1 MSKRFYFIPIL
12 SLFLGGILPQSSF
25 AIEGG
30 ASAQNSAFVVP
41 IVSTYSANY
50 VTTCSGAL
58 LSSRIVATAGHCVL
72 DENGLLS
79 SKIRI
84 GTPGGSSTFDQ
95 SWDTADSVQITN
107 SFQNGL
113 DNKVGSDDIVFVVLK
128 NGLKVITP
136 VRIASEDE
144 MQEMKSAK
152 AKLKL
157 FGYGYITDSGQVSN
171 LPNSL
176 EASFS
181 TSTSATLKNTAYA
194 ISSTANV
201 CSGDSGGPVLK
212 VSPNEVIV
220 VGVITGSSSTVTGK
234 CSKKHTDGNYWTL
247 FSLLNRYSN
256 LAFSSAITASDNL
269 VKVLEANKSA
279 NEQMI
284 SALDSDYKTKLKAAE
299 IKTSLDSK
307 TISDLNASLAG
318 KTTELSILESKSS
331 ADAESSAKLLAEK
344 DLEIANLKTGS
355 QELQK
360 QLEISAS
367 TLAETLRQLEA
378 SQVLINTL
386 KAKLPRSI
394 TCQKGTSTKKVTGV
408 NPKCPTGYKL
418 K

>member
-12 SLFLGGILPQSSF
+12 SLLLGGIIPQDSF
-25 AIEGG
+25 AIENG

-41 IVSTYSANY
+41 IVSTYSTNY
-50 VTTCSGAL
+50 VSTCSGAL

-84 GTPGGSSTFDQ
+84 GAPGGSSTFDQ

-113 DNKVGSDDIVFVVLK
+113 DNKVGSDDIVFIVLK

-144 MQEMKSAK
+144 MQAMKSSK
-152 AKLKL
+152 VKLKL
-157 FGYGYITDSGQVSN
+157 FGYGYITDSGQVSDF
-171 LPNSL
+171 PYSL

-181 TSTSATLKNTAYA
+181 TSTSTTLKNTAYA
-194 ISSTANV
+194 NSSTANV
-201 CSGDSGGPVLK
+201 CSGDSGGPVLR
-212 VSPNEVIV
+212 VMPNEVIV

-234 CSKKHTDGNYWTL
+234 CTKKNTDGNFWTL

-256 LAFSSAITASDNL
+256 LAFSSAITASENL
-269 VKVLEANKSA
+269 IKTIDANKTA
-279 NEQMI
+279 NEQVI
-284 SALDSDYKTKLKAAE
+284 SALDSDYKNKLNSAE
-299 IKTSLDSK
+299 AKTILDSK
-307 TISDLNASLAG
+307 TITDLNTSLAG
-318 KTTELSILESKSS
+318 KIAEFSILQSKSN
-331 ADAESSAKLLAEK
+331 ADSEFSTKLLTEK
-344 DLEIANLKTGS
+344 EIEITNLKTAS

-360 QLEISAS
+360 QLDISAS
-367 TLAETLRQLEA
+367 TLSETQRQLEA
-378 SQVLINTL
+378 SQALINTL

-394 TCQKGTSTKKVTGV
+394 TCIKGTSTKKVTGV